1 MKWILISMLITVL
14 VGCIVGG
21 TVYGV
26 MENKN
31 KDTSKT
37 SKDGSLTK

>member
-1 MKWILISMLITVL
+1 MKWILISMLITVF

-31 KDTSKT
+31 KETSKT
-37 SKDGSLTK
+37 AKDGSLTK